1 MRKIINQYL
10 FKEVAQAWLGV
21 TLILL
26 AILVTNQFAKILG
39 DASSGN
45 LSGNVIAE
53 LLLYSSI
60 EYLTILLPLSSFLAI
75 LLVFGRLYKDS
86 EMAAIMA
93 SGVGPL
99 SLYRPLILPT
109 LLLAFILGLV
119 SSYLAPDARKNMD
132 FSRQNALLN
141 LGIDFLEPGRFVTL
155 NNGSVMYSEDRL
167 ENDQLINVFVQQ
179 EIRNNVN
186 VIVSETAEIL
196 GTQNSG
202 NLLVFYNGYRYEGK
216 PGDLDFRILEFSEH
230 QLPLSINTNQ
240 SKKIDLSSEQLSSL
254 IQKNSLEAMAEVQW
268 RISPAIALIIL
279 VFLAIPLSKSSPRD
293 SRYTGLILGI
303 LIYMI
308 YANCLGA
315 ARVWF
320 EQGVTPEIYGL
331 WWVHVIALLLG
342 IFMLLINYRF
352 FQRILPWRK

>member
-1 MRKIINQYL
+1 MRRIINQYL
-10 FKEVAQAWLGV
+10 FREVAQAWLGV

-26 AILVTNQFAKILG
+26 AILVTNQFAKIIG

-45 LSGNVIAE
+45 LSGSVIAE
-53 LLLYSSI
+53 LLIYSSI

-75 LLVFGRLYKDS
+75 LVVFGRLYKDS

-109 LLLAFILGLV
+109 LMLAFILGLI

-132 FSRQNALLN
+132 FSRQNALLD
-141 LGIDFLEPGRFVTL
+141 LGIDFFEPGRFVTL

-179 EIRNNVN
+179 EIRNSVN

-196 GTQNSG
+196 STKSSG
-202 NLLVFYNGYRYEGK
+202 NVLIFYNGYRYEGR
-216 PGDLDFRILEFSEH
+216 PGDLDFRILKFSEH
-230 QLPLSINTNQ
+230 QLPLSFKTNQ
-240 SKKIDLSSEQLSSL
+240 DIKIDLSSEQLSSL
-254 IQKNSLEAMAEVQW
+254 LQKNSLEAIAEIQW
-268 RISPAIALIIL
+268 RLSPAIALIIL
-279 VFLAIPLSKSSPRD
+279 VFLAIPLSKSSPRN
-293 SRYTGLILGI
+293 SRYTGIIFGI

-308 YANCLGA
+308 YVNCLGA

-320 EQGVTPEIYGL
+320 EQGATPQIFGL
-331 WWVHVIALLLG
+331 WWVHIAALMFG
-342 IFMLLINYRF
+342 IFMLLMNYRF
-352 FQRILPWRK
+352 FQRVMSRRK

>member
-26 AILVTNQFAKILG
+26 AILITNQFAKILG
-39 DASSGN
+39 DASSDN

-93 SGVGPL
+93 SGLGPI
-99 SLYRPLILPT
+99 SLYRPLILPS
-109 LLLAFILGLV
+109 LLLAFLLGLV
-119 SSYLAPDARKNMD
+119 STYLAPDARKNMD
-132 FSRQNALLN
+132 LSRQNALLN

-167 ENDQLINVFVQQ
+167 ENDQLVNVFVQQ
-179 EIRNNVN
+179 EIRNGVN

-196 GTQNSG
+196 NSKDKG
-202 NLLVFYNGYRYEGK
+202 NVLVFYNGYRYEGV

-230 QLPLSINTNQ
+230 QLPLP
-240 SKKIDLSSEQLSSL
+240 SKIEQTKKVDFSSEQFSSL
-254 IQKNSLEAMAEVQW
+254 LQKNSLEAMAEVQW
-268 RISPAIALIIL
+268 RVSPAIALIIL

-308 YANCLGA
+308 YANFLGA

-320 EQGVTPEIYGL
+320 EQGVTPQIYGL
-331 WWVHVIALLLG
+331 WWVHLVALIFG
-342 IFMLLINYRF
+342 IFMLLINYRYF
-352 FQRILPWRK
+352 HRVFSGSK

>member
-26 AILVTNQFAKILG
+26 AILITNQFAKILG

-109 LLLAFILGLV
+109 YCWLLFWVWFLVIWPLMLEKTWIFQGKMHCSILELISWNQVDLLL
-119 SSYLAPDARKNMD
+119 
-132 FSRQNALLN
+132 
-141 LGIDFLEPGRFVTL
+141 
-155 NNGSVMYSEDRL
+155 
-167 ENDQLINVFVQQ
+167 
-179 EIRNNVN
+179 
-186 VIVSETAEIL
+186 
-196 GTQNSG
+196 
-202 NLLVFYNGYRYEGK
+202 
-216 PGDLDFRILEFSEH
+216 
-230 QLPLSINTNQ
+230 
-240 SKKIDLSSEQLSSL
+240 
-254 IQKNSLEAMAEVQW
+254 
-268 RISPAIALIIL
+268 
-279 VFLAIPLSKSSPRD
+279 
-293 SRYTGLILGI
+293 
-303 LIYMI
+303 
-308 YANCLGA
+308 
-315 ARVWF
+315 
-320 EQGVTPEIYGL
+320 
-331 WWVHVIALLLG
+331 
-342 IFMLLINYRF
+342 
-352 FQRILPWRK
+352 